1 MATGVELLLDTALA
15 ERKWSMPLTAWVGK
29 AGWGEGIRMR
39 PTVAQI
45 HVMHYVSRSVGTQES
60 HLRRNRDGRD
70 LVGDGWNGDVTEP
83 RVNGFQVDPEILF
96 LAGLVVAKP

>member
-1 MATGVELLLDTALA
+1 MVDAAHCVGGESGLGRGHQNETNGCPNSRYALQC
-15 ERKWSMPLTAWVGK
+15 T
-29 AGWGEGIRMR
+29 
-39 PTVAQI
+39 
-45 HVMHYVSRSVGTQES
+45 YVSRSVGTQES

-70 LVGDGWNGDVTEP
+70 LVGDRWNGDVTEP

>member
-39 PTVAQI
+39 PKIAQS
-45 HVMHYVSRSVGTQES
+45 HVMHSVGTQ
-60 HLRRNRDGRD
+60 
-70 LVGDGWNGDVTEP
+70 
-83 RVNGFQVDPEILF
+83 
-96 LAGLVVAKP
+96 